1 MFITYAALAEGP
13 GAFIQAVI
21 NYRLKLGPV
30 IKNDKIFGVT
40 IHPEKGKYI
49 EMGKQFMGFY
59 NNKVPGFL

>member
-21 NYRLKLGPV
+21 NYRLKLGPG